1 MFGAGLKEI
10 KIPAPQ
16 VNGEG
21 MSGFGMK
28 FDGSKPRWSLL
39 PTNTVQQIIQV
50 LEFGAAKY
58 KENNWQ
64 HVDRGPERYYDAL
77 MRHVHAW
84 RDGEKRDPESGLHHL
99 AHAGC
104 CLLFMLWL
112 DDKGVK

>member
-1 MFGAGLKEI
+1 M
-10 KIPAPQ
+10 PQ
-16 VNGEG
+16 FEVTMEEDEEWNKR
-21 MSGFGMK
+21 MTQGMK
-28 FDGSKPRWSLL
+28 FDGAKHRWSLL
-39 PTNTVQQIIQV
+39 PSGTVQQIIAV

-58 KENNWQ
+58 AENNWQ

-84 RDGEKRDPESGLHHL
+84 RGGETNDPESGLHHL

-112 DDKGVK
+112 DDRGVR

>member
-1 MFGAGLKEI
+1 
-10 KIPAPQ
+10 
-16 VNGEG
+16 
-21 MSGFGMK
+21 MK

-64 HVDRGPERYYDAL
+64 YVDRGSERYYDAL

>member
-1 MFGAGLKEI
+1 
-10 KIPAPQ
+10 
-16 VNGEG
+16 
-21 MSGFGMK
+21 MSGIGMK
-28 FDGSKPRWSLL
+28 FDGAKPRWSLL
-39 PTNTVQQIIQV
+39 PSGTVQQIIAV

-84 RDGEKRDPESGLHHL
+84 RAGEKNDPESGLHHL

-112 DDKGVK
+112 DDRGVR

>member
-1 MFGAGLKEI
+1 MT
-10 KIPAPQ
+10 
-16 VNGEG
+16 
-21 MSGFGMK
+21 GMK
-28 FDGSKPRWSLL
+28 FDGAKPRWSLL
-39 PTNTVQQIIQV
+39 PSGTVQQIIAV

-64 HVDRGPERYYDAL
+64 NVDRGPERYYNAM

-84 RDGEKRDPESGLHHL
+84 RDGEKNDTESGLHHL

-112 DDKGVK
+112 DDRGVR

>member
-1 MFGAGLKEI
+1 
-10 KIPAPQ
+10 
-16 VNGEG
+16 
-21 MSGFGMK
+21 MSGTGMK
-28 FDGSKPRWSLL
+28 FDNAKHRWSLL
-39 PTNTVQQIIQV
+39 PSGTVQQIIAV

-84 RDGEKRDPESGLHHL
+84 RSGETKDPESGLHHL
-99 AHAGC
+99 AHAVC

-112 DDKGVK
+112 DDRGVR

>member
-1 MFGAGLKEI
+1 
-10 KIPAPQ
+10 
-16 VNGEG
+16 
-21 MSGFGMK
+21 MSGPSMIEMTLEEIEEWNKRMTQGMK
-28 FDGSKPRWSLL
+28 FDNAKHRWSLL
-39 PTNTVQQIIQV
+39 PSGTVQQIIAV

-84 RDGEKRDPESGLHHL
+84 RDGEKNDSESGLHHL

-112 DDKGVK
+112 DDRKVK